1 MRYLSQTHTYIYISS
16 KKLVFRM
23 NDHFEHIASVKRDP
37 TDFRVLSM

>member
-1 MRYLSQTHTYIYISS
+1 MRHLSQTHIHISS

-37 TDFRVLSM
+37 TDFRVSSM